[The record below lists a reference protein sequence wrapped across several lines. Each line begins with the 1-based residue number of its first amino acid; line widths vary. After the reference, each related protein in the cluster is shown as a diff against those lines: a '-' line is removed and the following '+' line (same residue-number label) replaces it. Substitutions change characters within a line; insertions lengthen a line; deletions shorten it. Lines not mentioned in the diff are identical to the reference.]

1 MPKYEFV
8 EHTAD
13 VTFKA
18 YGRSLNELFE
28 NAAEAL
34 ESTLVL
40 LEGVALRE
48 TTTIEMSSDSYEN
61 LLYDWLAELLVTFE
75 VEHFAVKKCIVKITD
90 LSLTAEC
97 RGERI
102 DPNKHIFNAEVK
114 AVTYHNLQVEKNNVY
129 HAEITLDV

>member
-13 VTFKA
+13 IAFKA
-18 YGRSLNELFE
+18 YGGGLNELFE

-48 TTTIEMSSDSYEN
+48 TATIEMTSDCYDN
-61 LLYDWLAELLVTFE
+61 LLYDWLTEFLITFE
-75 VEHFAVKKCIVKITD
+75 VERFAVKKCMVKITG

-102 DPNKHIFNAEVK
+102 DSNKHIFYKEVK
-114 AVTYHNLQVEKNNVY
+114 AVISQSTGNE
-129 HAEITLDV
+129 EE

>member
-1 MPKYEFV
+1 MLKYEFV

-13 VTFKA
+13 ITFKA
-18 YGRSLNELFE
+18 YGGGLNELLE

-48 TTTIEMSSDSYEN
+48 TATIEMTSDCYDN
-61 LLYDWLAELLVTFE
+61 LLYDWLTELLITFE
-75 VEHFAVKKCIVKITD
+75 VERFAVKKCMVKIIG

-102 DPNKHIFNAEVK
+102 DPNKHIFYKEVK
-114 AVTYHNLQVEKNNVY
+114 AVTYHNL
-129 HAEITLDV
+129 

>member
-18 YGRSLNELFE
+18 YGRDLNELFE
-28 NAAEAL
+28 SAGEAL

-40 LEGVALRE
+40 LDGVALRE
-48 TTTIEMSSDSYEN
+48 TATVEMTSDSYEN

-75 VEHFAVKKCIVKITD
+75 VERFAVKKCIVKITG
-90 LSLTAEC
+90 LSLTAGC
-97 RGERI
+97 GGERI
-102 DPNKHIFNAEVK
+102 DPNKHILNKEVK
-114 AVTYHNLQVEKNNVY
+114 AVTYHNLQVKKNDVY

>member
-1 MPKYEFV
+1 MLKYEFV

-13 VTFKA
+13 LTFKA
-18 YGRSLNELFE
+18 CGRDLNKLFE

-34 ESTLVL
+34 ESTLIM

-48 TTTIEMSSDSYEN
+48 TTTIEMTSDSCED

-75 VEHFAVKKCIVKITD
+75 VNRFAVKKCIVNIAG
-90 LSLTAEC
+90 LSLNAEC
-97 RGERI
+97 WGERI
-102 DPNKHIFNAEVK
+102 DPNKHTLNTEVK
-114 AVTYHNLQVEKNNVY
+114 AVTYHNLQIKKNNVY

>member
-1 MPKYEFV
+1 MPRYEFV

-18 YGRSLNELFE
+18 YGRDLNELFE
-28 NAAEAL
+28 SAGEAL

-40 LEGVALRE
+40 LEAVALRE
-48 TTTIEMSSDSYEN
+48 TVTIEMTSDSYEN

-75 VEHFAVKKCIVKITD
+75 VERFAVKKCIVKITG

-102 DPNKHIFNAEVK
+102 DPNKHIFKEEVK
-114 AVTYHNLQVEKNNVY
+114 AVTYHNLQVKKNDVY

>member
-13 VTFKA
+13 VAFKA
-18 YGRSLNELFE
+18 YGRDLNELFE

-40 LEGVALRE
+40 LEGVAPRE
-48 TTTIEMSSDSYEN
+48 TATIEMTSDSYEN
-61 LLYDWLAELLVTFE
+61 LLYDWLAELHVMFE
-75 VEHFAVKKCIVKITD
+75 VERFVVKKCIVKITG

-102 DPNKHIFNAEVK
+102 DPNKHITNIEVK
-114 AVTYHNLQVEKNNVY
+114 AVTYHNLQVKKNDIY

>member
-1 MPKYEFV
+1 MLKYEFV

-13 VTFKA
+13 LTFKA
-18 YGRSLNELFE
+18 CGRDLNKLFE

-34 ESTLVL
+34 ESTLIM

-48 TTTIEMSSDSYEN
+48 TTTIEMTSDSCED

-75 VEHFAVKKCIVKITD
+75 VNRFAVKKCIVNIAG
-90 LSLTAEC
+90 LSLNAEC
-97 RGERI
+97 WGERI
-102 DPNKHIFNAEVK
+102 DPNKHTLNTEVK
-114 AVTYHNLQVEKNNVY
+114 TVTYHNLQIKKNNVY